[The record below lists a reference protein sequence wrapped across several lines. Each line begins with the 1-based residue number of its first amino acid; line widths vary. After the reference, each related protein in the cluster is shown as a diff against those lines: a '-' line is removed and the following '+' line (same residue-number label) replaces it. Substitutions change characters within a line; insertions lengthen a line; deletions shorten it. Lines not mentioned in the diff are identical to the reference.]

1 MPKMPSTL
9 KRSSQ
14 KAQHLY
20 ATVLDNAEKQ
30 YGTGERAA
38 RTALA
43 ALKHSFEKVGDRW
56 VEKPARGPSDPRS
69 KQASTSAKRQ
79 GRGKTYG
86 GVDGI
91 GNTRAELYRRAQALR
106 IARRSSMNK
115 DELAQAIARRQH

>member
-20 ATVLDNAEKQ
+20 ATVLDSAEKQ
-30 YGTGERAA
+30 YGPGERAS

-56 VEKPARGPSDPRS
+56 VEKSARGPSDPRS
-69 KQASTSAKRQ
+69 QQASTSAKRQ
-79 GRGKTYG
+79 GRGQTYG

-91 GNTRAELYRRAQALR
+91 ENTRAELYRRAQSLR
-106 IARRSSMNK
+106 IAGRSSMNK
-115 DELAQAIARRQH
+115 AELAQAIARRQH

>member
-1 MPKMPSTL
+1 MPRMPSTL

-30 YGTGERAA
+30 YGPGERAS
-38 RTALA
+38 RTAVA

-56 VEKPARGPSDPRS
+56 VEKSARAPSDPRS
-69 KQASTSAKRQ
+69 KQASASAKRK

-91 GNTRAELYRRAQALR
+91 GNTRAELYGRAQALG
-106 IARRSSMNK
+106 ISGRSAMNK
-115 DELAQAIARRQH
+115 AELAQAIGRRQH